1 MSPSLSDWLFLE
13 QTHTAYAKNAKSGKL
28 QKKNERKK
36 AGAALCSI
44 ICNII
49 AFLISYFISPWF
61 DSHIRGDGA

>member
-1 MSPSLSDWLFLE
+1 MLKMQNQENFR
-13 QTHTAYAKNAKSGKL
+13 
-28 QKKNERKK
+28 KKNERKK